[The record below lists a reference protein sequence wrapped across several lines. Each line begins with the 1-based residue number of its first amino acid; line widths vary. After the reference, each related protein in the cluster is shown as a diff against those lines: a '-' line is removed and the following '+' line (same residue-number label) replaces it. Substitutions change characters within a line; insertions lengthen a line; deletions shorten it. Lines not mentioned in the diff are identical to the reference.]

1 MRFLGRRKLL
11 FSTGGALVAV
21 AVVVIV
27 LVLSAGGVS
36 AQASRASHGPIRV
49 STRTAGT
56 SGCTRELF
64 VDLAVLRRP
73 QTTADRTFDPATSRV
88 SGISQDA
95 PAKPEYAL
103 VPQLGRLARTLPD
116 GLRVYLATYAPT
128 AGSPAALVGDVVY
141 AYVAHARGHDA
152 TFAGEASAPFLATA
166 VRLPPLIAD
175 RVLVQIVPDPASE
188 VRWTFPRER
197 IPNVPGVSDAKVIPG
212 GTVTANVVGNV
223 AAVKEVPWAIGPP
236 SVATWLAARGRVIK
250 TYRSA
255 VRSSP
260 QISTSGTVT
269 ATVTGT
275 ATPIHC

>member
-1 MRFLGRRKLL
+1 MDFLVPRKLL
-11 FSTGGALVAV
+11 LSTGGALVVV
-21 AVVVIV
+21 AVLVIV
-27 LVLSAGGVS
+27 LVSAGGVS
-36 AQASRASHGPIRV
+36 AQASRASHGPVQV

-64 VDLAVLRRP
+64 DDLAVLRRS
-73 QTTADRTFDPATSRV
+73 QTTADRMFDPATARL
-88 SGISQDA
+88 SGISQGA
-95 PAKPEYAL
+95 PAKSEYAL
-103 VPQLGRLARTLPD
+103 VPQLGRLARTLSN

-128 AGSPAALVGDVVY
+128 AGSPAALVGDIVY
-141 AYVAHARGHDA
+141 AYVAHPRGHDA

-175 RVLVQIVPDPASE
+175 HMLVQIVPDPVSE

-197 IPNVPGVSDAKVIPG
+197 IPKVPGVSGAKVIPG

-255 VRSSP
+255 VPSSS
-260 QISTSGTVT
+260 QISTSR
-269 ATVTGT
+269 TVTGT
-275 ATPIHC
+275 ATPIGC